1 MINDSKK
8 SEIKVG
14 VVTVVSIAMFVI
26 GLFLAGKIGV
36 GADMQK
42 LHFKFS
48 NSGGLKISDIIV
60 VNGVERGYITDIITK
75 NGSVVIEGKISDL
88 SDIKLD
94 ATAQISMLEITGGK
108 KIEINPGRHSKS
120 IGLQDTIPGLY
131 VVGIPELLSDASMI
145 AHDLRKLIQRLDT
158 TAASINMLI
167 GDKDFISDI
176 RTTITASKDA
186 ATTINNLLQN
196 NKSDLVITIKNIKS
210 ASQTLKELVQRSEPK
225 ADSLL
230 DNLGKVI
237 KSADNLIGRTGS
249 IADNASE
256 LIKNFNDIAVDIKD
270 GNGVV
275 TTLLYDK
282 EFNEEFRKSLD
293 NLAKFVEMIK
303 NYGVNVNVRLGTK
316 P

>member
-1 MINDSKK
+1 MINNSKK

-14 VVTVVSIAMFVI
+14 VITLVSIAMFII

-36 GADMQK
+36 GTDMQK
-42 LHFKFS
+42 VHFKFS
-48 NSGGLKISDIIV
+48 NSGGLKISDPIV
-60 VNGVERGYITDIITK
+60 VNGVERGYITEIIPI
-75 NGSVVIEGKISDL
+75 NGFVVIEGEISDL
-88 SDIKLD
+88 SDIKTD

-108 KIEINPGRHSKS
+108 KIEIDPGIQSKTFNQ
-120 IGLQDTIPGLY
+120 QDTIPGLY
-131 VVGIPELLSDASMI
+131 VVGIPELLSDANMI
-145 AHDLRKLIQRLDT
+145 ARDLKKLIQRLDT

-176 RTTITASKDA
+176 RTTVTASKEA
-186 ATTINNLLQN
+186 VTTINNLLQN
-196 NKSDLVITIKNIKS
+196 NKSDLVNTIKNIKS

-230 DNLGKVI
+230 DNLGNVI

-256 LIKNFNDIAVDIKD
+256 LIKNFNDIAVNIKE

-282 EFNEEFRKSLD
+282 KFNEEFRKSLD
-293 NLAKFVEMIK
+293 NLSKFVEIIK
-303 NYGVNVNVRLGTK
+303 VYGVNVNVRLGTK

>member
-42 LHFKFS
+42 VHLKFS
-48 NSGGLKISDIIV
+48 NSGGLKISDLIV
-60 VNGVERGYITDIITK
+60 VNGVERGYITDIIAK
-75 NGSVVIEGKISDL
+75 NGSVIIEGEISDV
-88 SDIKLD
+88 SDIKTD

-108 KIEINPGRHSKS
+108 KIEIDPGRNSKS

-196 NKSDLVITIKNIKS
+196 NKSELILTIKNIKS

-256 LIKNFNDIAVDIKD
+256 LIKNFNDIALDIKD
-270 GNGVV
+270 GDGIV

-282 EFNEEFRKSLD
+282 KFNDEFRKSLD

-303 NYGVNVNVRLGTK
+303 MYGVNVNVRIGTK